1 MPPTQRPPP
10 PKNKGKDIVKEG
22 QSKQTEKVNLK
33 KQEKLVMSL
42 QNDLNS
48 LKELM
53 GSTSLDG
60 SEERSSAPK
69 SQRPPKS

>member
-1 MPPTQRPPP
+1 MPPAIRPPP

-22 QSKQTEKVNLK
+22 QSKQTEKNNIR
-33 KQEKLVMSL
+33 KQEKLVMNL

-60 SEERSSAPK
+60 GEERSSAPK
-69 SQRPPKS
+69 TQRPKP